1 MDVKRTGVTRRVD
14 DLGRILITKEFRRKM
29 KIKEGDPLELCECDY
44 EGQTGVMFVPCRPLQ
59 YNFPRQRI
67 LKSMYNALPN
77 KDVIIAL
84 IDSGNNYLGPSAGH
98 EVQADLVRKEGYS
111 FFRKI
116 QAREKPEYLDLENR
130 NRFFAAPLIN
140 EQMDMVVAIL
150 LVCGSASA
158 VSDNELYIT
167 SQAEILNALI

>member
-1 MDVKRTGVTRRVD
+1 MDVKRTGVTRRID
-14 DLGRILITKEFRRKM
+14 DLGRIVITKEFRRKM
-29 KIKEGDPLELCECDY
+29 KIEEGDPLELCECNY
-44 EGQTGVMFVPCRPLQ
+44 EGQTGVLFVPYRPLQ

-98 EVQADLVRKEGYS
+98 ETQAELVRKEGYS

-116 QAREKPEYLDLENR
+116 QVREKPEHLDLENG
-130 NRFFAAPLIN
+130 NKIFAAPLIN
-140 EQMDMVVAIL
+140 EQMNMVVAIL
-150 LVCGSASA
+150 LVCGASAS